1 MRNKKRKDFDMKIKK
16 TKLRKNMKRKM
27 GKKAFIAGSIVDLY
41 AYLIFLLLIIVFYII
56 FKVRGMIAEEEL
68 RGSADMVVGNFYTSA
83 YLRMPVDVE
92 GHDMTMA
99 DLIRLA
105 DAEVADRSD
114 LEEILRTYTSPGRMM
129 TALTDTYS
137 GLFVERTEWYWQ
149 TTFPDD
155 ICFYFVIKGRSDGEH
170 LDYRAAESSCR
181 FDLSD
186 ADMHLWVENS
196 RIPIMRFRT
205 LIPSFDP
212 GNRIEVQLFYD
223 VETLHSAYGARN
235 PFYSSYSGGMIY

>member
-1 MRNKKRKDFDMKIKK
+1 MKIKK
-16 TKLRKNMKRKM
+16 TKLRKNLKRKV
-27 GKKAFIAGSIVDLY
+27 GKKAFIAGSLVDLY
-41 AYLIFLLLIIVFYII
+41 AYLIFVLLIIIFYII
-56 FKVRGMIAEEEL
+56 FKVRGMMAEEEL

-114 LEEILRTYTSPGRMM
+114 IEQIFRTRSSAGVLLSE
-129 TALTDTYS
+129 LTDTYS
-137 GLFVERTEWYWQ
+137 GLFVEQTEWYWQ

-155 ICFYFVIKGRSDGEH
+155 VCFYFMIKGRDNGTH
-170 LDYRAAESSCR
+170 LTYRAAESSCV

-186 ADMHLWVENS
+186 GDMMLWVENS
-196 RIPIMRFRT
+196 LIPIERFRT

-223 VETLHSAYGARN
+223 VETLQGAYGARN
-235 PFYSSYSGGMIY
+235 PFYSTYRGGMVY